1 MPRKGLHDLLCDSR
15 GGGMFG
21 DVNVDDPPLLVG
33 QNHADK
39 EHLGGDRQHNKEFQR
54 DEVLHMVL

>member
-1 MPRKGLHDLLCDSR
+1 
-15 GGGMFG
+15 MFG